1 MANSGRIIKVQ
12 LGTGFTVIPN
22 SVAQSKELSLE
33 EKGLLLFLNSLP
45 ETFVIYKS
53 NLHLMMG
60 ELEGTVDRVFKSL
73 RLKGY
78 IASEK
83 THKDNGD
90 FEGWQHRFSLDPN
103 ELLARTTNSEV
114 AESTPI
120 IKKQDTKD
128 IYIKE
133 TYPILVSYYNDLF
146 KRKSR
151 GCKKS
156 KSQYSARVKEG
167 YNIEDLKKALKALSE
182 NSFHKE
188 NNFSYATLEFITRA
202 DKLERFVALEGTSD
216 LTKFDTKE
224 QRYNTLLERIKQ
236 KPFDENR
243 FTIDER
249 RFMILYQSETD
260 RLPPDD
266 RKMISEMTSLTKE
279 EQNIKD
285 AQRWTI

>member
-12 LGTGFTVIPN
+12 LGGGFTVIPN

-103 ELLARTTNSEV
+103 ELLARGTNSEV
-114 AESTPI
+114 AESAPI

-133 TYPILVSYYNDLF
+133 TYPIFVSYYNDLF
-146 KRKSR
+146 QRKSR

-167 YNIEDLKKALKALSE
+167 YKIEDLKKALKSLHE
-182 NSFHKE
+182 DSFHKD
-188 NNFSYATLEFITRA
+188 NNYCYATLEFITRG
-202 DKLERFVALEGTSD
+202 DKLERFVSLEGAND

-224 QRYNTLLERIKQ
+224 KRYNMLLERIKQ
-236 KPFDENR
+236 RPFDETR
-243 FTIDER
+243 FTLEER
-249 RFMILYQSETD
+249 RFMILYQSDID
-260 RLPPDD
+260 RFPPDD
-266 RKMISEMTSLTKE
+266 RKMISDLTSYTKA
-279 EQNIKD
+279 EQNIREA
-285 AQRWTI
+285 AQWKI